1 MARGQGNSEK
11 SVLASAA
18 LVAVEPLI
26 DLLLDLGVTCPE
38 AESLFRSMF
47 LHKAKDRLKG
57 YTLAED
63 PSDLSVSLLTGV
75 HRNFVRT
82 LLTGPPIIPVA
93 RSTRGR
99 TVQRLIDG
107 WQNDSRFLDKTGR
120 PLELHLAGPEPSFKS
135 LVTHFLPGMAPSLVL
150 SQLRRMR
157 LVENLADGRLKFR
170 APDFQAYDATKLG
183 SIGRLVRDFFESLL
197 RGQGDQ
203 KTASVWFQ
211 VQVEV
216 PSGEISLAR
225 ERIRR
230 AAETCSKKIVELRR
244 RARKGDAGAHERVRR
259 FAVVVL
265 EMRSDSRTGKS

>member
-1 MARGQGNSEK
+1 MGRREGDSEK
-11 SVLASAA
+11 SVLANAV

-26 DLLLDLGVTCPE
+26 DLLLDLGVTSPE

-57 YTLAED
+57 DTLAED

-75 HRNFVRT
+75 HRNFVRA
-82 LLTGPPIIPVA
+82 LLAGPPKIPVS
-93 RSTRGR
+93 RTTRGR

-107 WQNDSRFLDKTGR
+107 WQKDSRFLDKTGR

-135 LVTHFLPGMAPSLVL
+135 LVTHFLPGIAPSLVL
-150 SQLRRMR
+150 SQLRRMN

-197 RGQGDQ
+197 RGQGHQ
-203 KTASVWFQ
+203 KTAPLWFQ

-216 PSGEISLAR
+216 PSGEISSAP

-230 AAETCSKKIVELRR
+230 AAETCSRKIVELQRR
-244 RARKGDAGAHERVRR
+244 PRKGDAGAHERILR
-259 FAVVVL
+259 FSVVVF
-265 EMRSDSRTGKS
+265 EVRSER